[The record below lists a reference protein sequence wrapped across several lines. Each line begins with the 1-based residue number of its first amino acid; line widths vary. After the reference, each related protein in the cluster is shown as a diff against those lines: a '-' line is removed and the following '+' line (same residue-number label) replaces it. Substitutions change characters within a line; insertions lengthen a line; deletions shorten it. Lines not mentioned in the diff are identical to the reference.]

1 MALVLQSNKSY
12 NGAPSLLPQYN
23 IINGAKKIY
32 ATYLANPLYKGSIA
46 EIVNS
51 SGEIK
56 EIKAGDDGFLSATEL
71 VSFANGGNVTVRALF
86 NQNGD
91 GGSASRTDA
100 NFQPLIVE
108 NGSVVINRLGKPS
121 IRCVNARGLIDRDVT
136 KLLYGDRLQ
145 YFVDAEPV
153 ISPTNKELLRITT
166 IVQGAESNFNL
177 FYGVSFDTFSRI
189 TTQNYGGSGLLTKIF
204 SKQETSKLV
213 ALFEYNFSG
222 GYIFTDINGLQK
234 KETEEVRKPLNAQHI
249 SIASAG
255 PGFND
260 TAKSFDGVFNC
271 LIIR

>member
-1 MALVLQSNKSY
+1 MALVLKSNKSY
-12 NGAPSLLPQYN
+12 NGTPSLLPQYN

-71 VSFANGGNVTVRALF
+71 VSFANGGNVTIKSLF
-86 NQNGD
+86 NQS
-91 GGSASRTDA
+91 GGSGSATRTDVIY
-100 NFQPLIVE
+100 QPLIVE
-108 NGSVVINRLGKPS
+108 NGVVVKNRFNKPS
-121 IRCVNARGLIDRDVT
+121 MKCVNARGLIDRDVT
-136 KLLYGDRLQ
+136 KLLDGGRLQ
-145 YFVDAEPV
+145 YFVDAEPG
-153 ISPTNKELLRITT
+153 ISPTNKELLRIVT
-166 IVQGAESNFNL
+166 IFQGAESNFNL

-189 TTQNYGGSGLLTKIF
+189 TTQNYNDSGVITKIF

-234 KETEEVRKPLNAQHI
+234 KETEEVRKPLSAQHI

-255 PGFND
+255 FGFND
-260 TAKSFDGVFNC
+260 AAKSFDGVFNC